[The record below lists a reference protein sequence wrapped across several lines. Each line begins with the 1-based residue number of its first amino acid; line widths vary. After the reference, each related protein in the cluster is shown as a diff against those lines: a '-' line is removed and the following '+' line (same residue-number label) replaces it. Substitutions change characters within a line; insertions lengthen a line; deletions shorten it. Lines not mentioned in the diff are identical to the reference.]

1 MKKEVFRISG
11 VGSALVD
18 YLYTPVDFNG
28 EAFKRH
34 MSVEPGDGGLS
45 PGKLVF
51 KEEFE
56 QFAGEE
62 YEEVRKEITHG
73 NPPITLNI
81 GCLLY
86 TSRCV

>member
-34 MSVEPGDGGLS
+34 ISVESGDGAYPPVS
-45 PGKLVF
+45 WFSRMSSNNSRAKSTRRS
-51 KEEFE
+51 E
-56 QFAGEE
+56 
-62 YEEVRKEITHG
+62 RK
-73 NPPITLNI
+73 
-81 GCLLY
+81 
-86 TSRCV
+86 